1 MSGGGGSSSLG
12 ESLLRGVEPEPEQQ
26 QSAPQWRSDRAAATD
41 VAALRGRRGSVAEDI
56 IAAKSSIGGSCGLAA
71 CMMAMGVSSFPVC
84 ETLLLQ
90 TSMFSNC
97 FMWGPAFYGRATL
110 CLCA

>member
-26 QSAPQWRSDRAAATD
+26 QSAPQWRSDRTAATD
-41 VAALRGRRGSVAEDI
+41 VAALRGRRGSVAED
-56 IAAKSSIGGSCGLAA
+56 
-71 CMMAMGVSSFPVC
+71 MMAMGVSSFPVC